1 MATAVLSSPVSTI
14 QVPCKL
20 VLDCQFDEDLFS
32 SCINFTENLPQTPST
47 ASSFA
52 RAAGKRTRQNEFVE
66 AQRQVFFVG
75 VCGPTGSGKSTLA
88 EALAQEVASPI
99 HPIGADMFF
108 KFPGSSD
115 FGSCPQRRFH
125 NCWEHPDSVDHA
137 LLLKRLK
144 RIKQQFATATITP
157 EIVLKG
163 PRGERKLNVKKGID
177 IDKQLGK
184 DPVVILVEG
193 FLLFADKNLTTFLDY
208 HLFLDL
214 KRETGSPPQLDQ
226 SWF

>member
-1 MATAVLSSPVSTI
+1 M
-14 QVPCKL
+14 
-20 VLDCQFDEDLFS
+20 
-32 SCINFTENLPQTPST
+32 
-47 ASSFA
+47 
-52 RAAGKRTRQNEFVE
+52 
-66 AQRQVFFVG
+66 
-75 VCGPTGSGKSTLA
+75 CGPTGSGKSTLA
-88 EALAQEVASPI
+88 EALTQEVASPI

-144 RIKQQFATATITP
+144 SIKQQFATATITP

-184 DPVVILVEG
+184 DPVVIIVEG

-214 KRETGSPPQLDQ
+214 KRETGSHYNWTKADSDSDTDTHMPSPQDTL
-226 SWF
+226 